1 MFFRS
6 CAKREHG
13 LSGGSLRRSLRR
25 IIVLRIPIGTA
36 LPLLLAFASCAGG
49 ASSPP
54 VSVPALPAWSTF
66 AAVESVFGYKD
77 NLLLSSAGEERSA
90 LARGTAEILLMR
102 TPTQAFEYSAFAQAE
117 GTRFLQ
123 GETVRNESRFWLRQE
138 LGWRPGP
145 QWELQFPVTGYF
157 DDKVFD
163 QSDTEVERLTA
174 VLRVLGAIAGPNLRW
189 DFHRSAWLEVNA
201 AAQRD
206 VYADGSND
214 GWTRHGGLRLNVS
227 LSRGWETGA
236 GVNSR
241 WRAFD
246 SREQYSAS
254 GRILPGTSLRSREDE
269 YEVRMARKWG
279 TAEPWKAG
287 FRCSFLDCRDNGSGY
302 FDRREWQVEPE
313 LEWKPA
319 GWRLL
324 LRTAA
329 RRVEFGIQTVGVGL
343 NPSPRIRDE
352 YEAELRVER
361 RCSEKWSM
369 IGGFRWERARSN
381 ERVASYEV
389 NEGLLGARWSWE
401 R

>member
-1 MFFRS
+1 MFFRTS
-6 CAKREHG
+6 APLEHG
-13 LSGGSLRRSLRR
+13 LSGDHPRRSLRR
-25 IIVLRIPIGTA
+25 PSVLRLFTRA
-36 LPLLLAFASCAGG
+36 AFLLLPAFPSFAGW

-54 VSVPALPAWSTF
+54 LSLPALPAWSAF

-77 NLLLSSAGEERSA
+77 NLLLSPAGEERSA

-117 GTRFLQ
+117 ATRFLQ
-123 GETVRNESRFWLRQE
+123 GETVRNESRFWFRQE

-145 QWELQFPVTGYF
+145 QWELHLPVTGYF

-174 VLRVLGAIAGPNLRW
+174 VLRVLGATAGPTLRW
-189 DFHRSAWLEVNA
+189 DFHRSAWLEMSA

-227 LSRGWETGA
+227 LSRGWEAGA

-241 WRAFD
+241 RRTFD

-254 GRILPGTSLRSREDE
+254 GRILPGTSLRSREEE
-269 YEVRMARKWG
+269 YEIRMARKWG
-279 TAEPWKAG
+279 TAESWKCG
-287 FRCSFLDCRDNGSGY
+287 LRCSFLDYRDNGSGY
-302 FDRREWQVEPE
+302 FDRREAQAEPE
-313 LEWKPA
+313 LDWRPG

-324 LRTAA
+324 LRAAA

-343 NPSPRIRDE
+343 NPAPRIRDE
-352 YEAELRVER
+352 YDAEFRVER
-361 RCSEKWSM
+361 RFSGRWSL
-369 IGGFRWERARSN
+369 IAGFRWERARSN
-381 ERVASYEV
+381 ERVASYVV

-401 R
+401 K

>member
-1 MFFRS
+1 MFFRPFVS
-6 CAKREHG
+6 REHG
-13 LSGGSLRRSLRR
+13 LSEGRLPRSLRDP
-25 IIVLRIPIGTA
+25 IALRLPLGA
-36 LPLLLAFASCAGG
+36 AFPLLLASTLCAGR
-49 ASSPP
+49 ASSPA
-54 VSVPALPAWSTF
+54 VSIPALPAWSTF
-66 AAVESVFGYKD
+66 ASVESVFGYKD

-102 TPTQAFEYSAFAQAE
+102 TPTQALEYSAFAQAE

-123 GETVRNESRFWLRQE
+123 GETVRNEARFWFRQE

-145 QWELQFPVTGYF
+145 QWELHLPVTGYF

-174 VLRVLGAIAGPNLRW
+174 VLRVLGAVAGPTLRW
-189 DFHRSAWLEVNA
+189 DFHRIAWLEVSA

-227 LSRGWETGA
+227 LSRGWEAGA

-241 WRAFD
+241 RRAFD

-254 GRILPGTSLRSREDE
+254 GRILPGSSLRSREEE
-269 YEVRMARKWG
+269 YEIRMARKWG
-279 TAEPWKAG
+279 TAESWKCG
-287 FRCSFLDCRDNGSGY
+287 LRCAFLDYRDNGSGY
-302 FDRREWQVEPE
+302 FDRREGQAEPE
-313 LEWKPA
+313 LEWRPA

-324 LRTAA
+324 LRAAA
-329 RRVEFGIQTVGVGL
+329 RRVEFGTQTVGIGL
-343 NPSPRIRDE
+343 NPAPRIRDE
-352 YEAELRVER
+352 YEAEVRVER
-361 RCSEKWSM
+361 KFSEKWSLV
-369 IGGFRWERARSN
+369 GGFRWERARSN